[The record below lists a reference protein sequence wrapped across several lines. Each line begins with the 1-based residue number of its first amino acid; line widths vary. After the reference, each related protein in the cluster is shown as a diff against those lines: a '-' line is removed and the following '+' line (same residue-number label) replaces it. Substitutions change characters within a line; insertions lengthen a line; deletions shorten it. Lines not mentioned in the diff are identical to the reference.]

1 MGKKEEQ
8 QNRDL
13 MILHSVTKDGKAI
26 QAVRSRPG
34 RLDMAELRPLKDGQ
48 DVSHCEVITLKPHKD
63 MPIVCDVDV
72 LYSPD
77 KKESDQPSSNHAGP
91 PVVTTDAYR
100 KNWNRVFSTSMRKKP
115 KNPLL
120 N

>member
-8 QNRDL
+8 ADRDVV
-13 MILHSVTKDGKAI
+13 ILHSVTSDGKAI
-26 QAVRSRPG
+26 NALRSRSG

-48 DVSHCEVITLKPHKD
+48 DVSHSEVVKLKPHKD

-72 LYSPD
+72 LYSPEHR
-77 KKESDQPSSNHAGP
+77 ESGSTDHAGP
-91 PVVTTDAYR
+91 PVVSTDAYR
-100 KNWNRVFSTSMRKKP
+100 KNWNRVFSTSVRKKP
-115 KNPLL
+115 KNHLL